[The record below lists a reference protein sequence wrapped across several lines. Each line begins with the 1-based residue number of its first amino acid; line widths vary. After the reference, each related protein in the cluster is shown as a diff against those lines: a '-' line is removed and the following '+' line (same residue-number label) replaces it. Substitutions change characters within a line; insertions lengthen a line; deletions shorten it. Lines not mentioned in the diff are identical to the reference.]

1 MQTTIPALDYQ
12 DLDNLLSEQ
21 DWEAADR
28 LSADLLRQA
37 VSPDQPVDLDLAA
50 IAHLPCNDLH
60 RLDQLWTHYS
70 GQRFGFSVQQQIYTA
85 LECDAVQFS
94 HEVGW
99 TPWTFR
105 PFAFF
110 RFYHQLDFSLE
121 APRGQF
127 PAFWFWQ
134 LPLNGSLLA
143 GGFGSGRG
151 AGYVDAKKLDALIL
165 RLERCSLQ

>member
-28 LSADLLRQA
+28 ATADLLRQA
-37 VSPDQPVDLDLAA
+37 ANQLEAIALPTEA
-50 IAHLPCNDLH
+50 IAHLPCADLH
-60 RLDQLWTHYS
+60 RLDQLWTQHS
-70 GQRFGFSVQQQIYTA
+70 RGQFGFSVQREIYTS
-85 LECDAVQFS
+85 LDYNAVQFS
-94 HEVGW
+94 HAVGW
-99 TPWTFR
+99 TPWAIK

-110 RFYHQLDFSLE
+110 RFYSRLNFSLD

-127 PAFWFWQ
+127 PALWFWQ
-134 LPLNGSLLA
+134 LSLENSFLA

-151 AGYVDAKKLDALIL
+151 AGYVDADKLDALML